1 MKSIFF
7 RTESSLSNEIFD
19 YQDSFNDTGQNLTI
33 HSDDSFEGN
42 SNENLIEDSNHNLIE
57 TSNNNLIENPNNN
70 FAPKYQILPPTWH
83 NERPYLDPNSKRWI
97 CPNPDQDNPVNLVK
111 EDPVIPEQ
119 DDPVST
125 IKDSDQV
132 HDPFKDPDQVTLKK
146 ETDTTEPEEID
157 ISVTT
162 ITTATTI
169 TPTTSTSS
177 EFDLN
182 GEQSD
187 EVQNISSSK
196 T

>member
-1 MKSIFF
+1 LKSIFF

-42 SNENLIEDSNHNLIE
+42 SNENLIEDSNNNLIKTSNNNLIE
-57 TSNNNLIENPNNN
+57 TSNNNLIENSNNN
-70 FAPKYQILPPTWH
+70 FAPKYEILPPTWH

-97 CPNPDQDNPVNLVK
+97 CPNPDQDDPVNLVK
-111 EDPVIPEQ
+111 EDPVNPMKE
-119 DDPVST
+119 
-125 IKDSDQV
+125 SDQV
-132 HDPFKDPDQVTLKK
+132 HDPFKDPDQVTFKK
-146 ETDTTEPEEID
+146 EPDTTEHEESD

-162 ITTATTI
+162 ITTTT
-169 TPTTSTSS
+169 TTTTSTSS

-187 EVQNISSSK
+187 EVQNIS
-196 T
+196 

>member
-1 MKSIFF
+1 LKSIFF

-19 YQDSFNDTGQNLTI
+19 YQDGFNDTGQNLTI

-42 SNENLIEDSNHNLIE
+42 SNENLIEDSNNNLIE
-57 TSNNNLIENPNNN
+57 TSNNNLIENLNNN

-97 CPNPDQDNPVNLVK
+97 CPNPDQDDPVNLVK
-111 EDPVIPEQ
+111 EDPVYP
-119 DDPVST
+119 
-125 IKDSDQV
+125 IKESEKIN
-132 HDPFKDPDQVTLKK
+132 DPFKEPDQVTLKK
-146 ETDTTEPEEID
+146 EPDTTEHEESD

-162 ITTATTI
+162 TTTATT
-169 TPTTSTSS
+169 TTTTTSTSS
-177 EFDLN
+177 EFDLD

-187 EVQNISSSK
+187 EVHNISSSK